1 MSSSWKTVVEL
12 QRQMSRRSY
21 RHQGT
26 TVRLLQKRNGRL
38 GFHESPPVSLA
49 SSGSEYVARMFST
62 DSSSDDRRAAARI
75 HVPPTSSFHHLPS
88 SLQDILNNPLWNLAP
103 KKGTGFDNFL
113 KRDKKNDDDD
123 PDTNSNT
130 ENGKSGQGESGKR
143 KEEGSEGS
151 DGAEA
156 KGDGVDDK
164 ETKKWTGG
172 GFGPFRSQHNHYSN
186 DNSRNDSEGGN
197 GGNGAPPNF
206 SSTMIAGIIML
217 GLTYMMIQNDD
228 ETATPGDFSTREITW
243 NDFCNYL
250 LETGQVEKIVVTNNR
265 TMAKVFLKP
274 GSQGLPQHQMR
285 QFRYSD
291 RRQQGAVGTDP
302 VFEDSTHIQDGSSG
316 ETFGNSPMAALPS
329 KARGHQHQIVYR
341 FA

>member
-1 MSSSWKTVVEL
+1 MNHGVDFDCVFL
-12 QRQMSRRSY
+12 NRRQW
-21 RHQGT
+21 
-26 TVRLLQKRNGRL
+26 
-38 GFHESPPVSLA
+38 
-49 SSGSEYVARMFST
+49 YVCISFSN
-62 DSSSDDRRAAARI
+62 
-75 HVPPTSSFHHLPS
+75 F
-88 SLQDILNNPLWNLAP
+88 
-103 KKGTGFDNFL
+103 TGFDNFL
-113 KRDKKNDDDD
+113 KRGKKNDDDN
-123 PDTNSNT
+123 PDTNSNN
-130 ENGKSGQGESGKR
+130 EDDKSARGESGK
-143 KEEGSEGS
+143 GNDEGS

-156 KGDGVDDK
+156 NGAGADDK

-186 DNSRNDSEGGN
+186 NNSRNDSEGGN

-206 SSTMIAGIIML
+206 SSTMIAGILML

-228 ETATPGDFSTREITW
+228 ETATPADFSTREITW

-285 QFRYSD
+285 PFRYSD
-291 RRQQGAVGTDP
+291 RRQQGAAGTDP

-316 ETFGNSPMAALPS
+316 ETFGNAPMATLPG
-329 KARGHQHQIVYR
+329 KGRGHQHQIVYR
-341 FA
+341 FAM